1 MKMLR
6 SLLACA
12 LPVMVTACAQGLDRQ
27 SMVPPPDLARV
38 IGTSGSAVVSI
49 SVSSDGRAYLG
60 QATPD
65 PAPGDIRIRWSQRAY
80 SGAYS
85 PSENSQKVLGGNGSG
100 FIFSPAG
107 LILTCA
113 HVVESARFVRVKLPD
128 RREFDAT
135 VVGSDLRSDI
145 AVLRIQGNHL
155 PVATI
160 GDSSRIR
167 AGNWVVAIGAPY
179 GFQNSASFGIVS
191 AVRRTITA
199 GSAPI
204 PLIQSDVAVNPGSSG
219 GPLLNANGEVIGVST
234 HIFTLTGGFQ
244 GLSFAIP
251 INPAMRIA
259 QQLVASSHVNHGHLG
274 VGVQDVDQDLA
285 EAFGLPSVAG
295 VLIDLVEANS
305 PAAQAGVKVGD
316 VIVQIGDAQV
326 ADAMALAMAVSDLLP
341 GSKSRLHV
349 VRNGELQTVVVVIGA
364 PPSLAFPAN
373 RVQSDAVG
381 GKNGPELQVRRLAA
395 SEAYASGI
403 NGGVLV
409 EQARGAAGR
418 AGILPGD
425 VILAV
430 NGIAVTTAAQLHSAM
445 AATDTKAALLV
456 LRGDVRTYIPVDT
469 SQHSKFRQHEFRQ
482 SGFFESAI

>member
-1 MKMLR
+1 MLR

-12 LPVMVTACAQGLDRQ
+12 LPVMIAACAQGLDRQ
-27 SMVPPPDLARV
+27 SMVSPPDLARV

-49 SVSSDGRAYLG
+49 SASADGRSYLG
-60 QATPD
+60 EAP
-65 PAPGDIRIRWSQRAY
+65 PAPVAGDIRIRWSQYAY

-85 PSENSQKVLGGNGSG
+85 PSESSHKVVGGNGSG

-113 HVVESARFVRVKLPD
+113 HVIESARFVRVKLPD

-145 AVLRIQGNHL
+145 AVLRIQGDHL

-160 GDSSRIR
+160 GDSSRVR

-259 QQLVASSHVNHGHLG
+259 QQLVASSHVKRGHLG

-285 EAFGLPSVAG
+285 EAFGLPAVAG
-295 VLIDLVEANS
+295 ALIDLVEPDS

-316 VIVQIGDAQV
+316 VIVQIGDARV
-326 ADAMALAMAVSDLLP
+326 ADAMALAMAVSDLRP
-341 GSKSRLHV
+341 GSNSRLQL
-349 VRNGELQTVVVVIGA
+349 VRNGVLQTVAVVIGA
-364 PPSLAFPAN
+364 PPSLAVPAS

-381 GKNGPELQVRRLAA
+381 GNGPELKVRRLAA
-395 SEAYASGI
+395 SEAYASGL
-403 NGGVLV
+403 NGGLLV
-409 EQARGAAGR
+409 EQARGAPRR

-469 SQHSKFRQHEFRQ
+469 SQHSDLPQHEFHQ